1 MPAFEPG
8 ANEEFAIRIGS
19 QDRRFQALEH
29 PSAPGFA
36 HAMEG
41 GKAFV
46 YRIRELGAGT
56 EYALKVMK
64 TRHRDPALEGVCDK
78 LDALKTAPGMGVC
91 ERCCLSPAT
100 APDAIR
106 QYKNLAY
113 AILMP
118 WVDGFSWFDVLYLG
132 KRGRHTLSKE
142 QSVTLAL
149 NFAGVLAR
157 LEAMGVAHCDLSA
170 GNIVIDTL
178 ALTVELI
185 DVEDL
190 FAPNFQTPTAIPYGT
205 PGYQHRASAGGQWG
219 ANADRFAAAVLMS
232 EMLGWHDTQ
241 VKSASYGETYF
252 DPAELQ
258 TSGSQRLD
266 VLSRAIASHR
276 NGQALVELLR
286 AAWESDTFEACP
298 PLAQWAQAIGSVKTG
313 VSFSPLKREAAPPA
327 GNPNPAAWAPL
338 PAGATRTTPTVSWSD
353 AIKPGGGAAGK
364 PADWS
369 DPLTAAAPQPTRPV
383 VWGDVSDPEEEG
395 EDGSTS

>member
-1 MPAFEPG
+1 MPVLEPG
-8 ANEEFAIRIGS
+8 ANEEFPLRIWS

-64 TRHRDPALEGVCDK
+64 TKHRDPALEEVCGK

-91 ERCCLSPAT
+91 ERCCLSPAS
-100 APDAIR
+100 APDAIK

-132 KRGRHTLSKE
+132 KRGRHSLSKE

-149 NFAGVLAR
+149 NFADVLAR

-170 GNIVIDTL
+170 GNIVIDTSS
-178 ALTVELI
+178 LTVELI
-185 DVEDL
+185 DVED
-190 FAPNFQTPTAIPYGT
+190 FYAPNFQTPAAIPYGT
-205 PGYQHRASAGGQWG
+205 PGYQHKASARGQWG
-219 ANADRFAAAVLMS
+219 MTADRFAAAILLS
-232 EMLGWHDTQ
+232 EMLGWHDAK

-258 TSGSQRLD
+258 TSGSRRLD
-266 VLSRAIASHR
+266 VLTQAVASHR
-276 NGQALVELLR
+276 NGQTLVELLR

-298 PLAQWAQAIGSVKTG
+298 PLAQWSQAISSVKTG
-313 VSFSPLKREAAPPA
+313 ISFSPLRKDAARSA
-327 GNPNPAAWAPL
+327 GNTNPAAWAPL
-338 PAGATRTTPTVSWSD
+338 PAGAARATPTVTWSD
-353 AIKPGGGAAGK
+353 AIKPGGGQAGK

-369 DPLTAAAPQPTRPV
+369 DPLTATASRPPKPV
-383 VWGDVSDPEEEG
+383 VWGDVSDPEEEV